1 MKTSLIIQE
10 AKEVKAFVE
19 QNKTLPKVCTINGN
33 EYSIYT
39 TAYLFGKL
47 LMNRKATNIN
57 VVAIKAPTTHIKEN
71 IK

>member
-19 QNKTLPKVCTINGN
+19 KNKILPKYCTINGN

-39 TAYLFGKL
+39 TAYLFGKFL
-47 LMNRKATNIN
+47 TN
-57 VVAIKAPTTHIKEN
+57 KKKQTFL
-71 IK
+71 